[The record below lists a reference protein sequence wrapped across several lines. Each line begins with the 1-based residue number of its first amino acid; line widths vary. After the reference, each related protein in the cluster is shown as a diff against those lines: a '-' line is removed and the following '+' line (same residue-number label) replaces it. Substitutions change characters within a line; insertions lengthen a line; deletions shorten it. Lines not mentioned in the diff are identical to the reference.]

1 MDIKELMNQLHAAK
15 MESEK
20 QQIELVIK
28 TRFQSLSE
36 IEKKSVRSEFLESLD
51 DELNETRQ
59 TLEKVDVAMALD
71 DISAYVSLSAIAT
84 NYFGK
89 SKNWLYQRIRGYMVN
104 GKRASFSDEEKKQ
117 LADALRDLSERL
129 KETSLKIA

>member
-1 MDIKELMNQLHAAK
+1 MDIKELMNQLYAAK
-15 MESEK
+15 TESEK
-20 QQIELVIK
+20 QQIELEINS
-28 TRFQSLSE
+28 RFESLSE
-36 IEKKSVRSEFLESLD
+36 DEKKSVRSAFLESFD

-59 TLEKVDVAMALD
+59 ALEKVDVAMDLD
-71 DISAYVSLSAIAT
+71 DISEYVGLSAIAT

-104 GKRASFSDEEKKQ
+104 GNRASFSDEEKKQ
-117 LADALRDLSERL
+117 LADALQDLSERL